1 MHSHD
6 IIFRQK
12 AAFSLQWSSEVF
24 ESKCTPCLWVKE
36 MTHRKCKQWRKWNAI
51 DTYMA
56 RVWHTHTQ
64 WDEEWRQR
72 PEAEMAW
79 TERAHQNIKSALSS
93 GFSQSLSSVHLE
105 NWLLSMRFLS
115 FDFSFD
121 WWRVNTV
128 REFEWLP
135 FASLKQHDKFD
146 STYIVNRWKSRS
158 LLDGH
163 FALTTT
169 KRYSMIKWWFDVKLI
184 ASSINTNNGNGKPAL
199 IFIIICFRNNF
210 YFDVCCT

>member
-1 MHSHD
+1 MKCNRHIHGESMTYTHIEMKSGD
-6 IIFRQK
+6 RGQK
-12 AAFSLQWSSEVF
+12 Q
-24 ESKCTPCLWVKE
+24 
-36 MTHRKCKQWRKWNAI
+36 R
-51 DTYMA
+51 
-56 RVWHTHTQ
+56 WH
-64 WDEEWRQR
+64 ELR
-72 PEAEMAW
+72 
-79 TERAHQNIKSALSS
+79 ERIKISNLPFPVASASR
-93 GFSQSLSSVHLE
+93 SVHLE

-158 LLDGH
+158 LLDTH
-163 FALTTT
+163 FASTTT